1 MNTTTTTSNR
11 LRGIHVTWHGNVS
24 EWHVKESGST
34 TILYRSATKLP
45 AIAYGRSY
53 AMSIKGEL
61 FIHNMDGTIA
71 ERESYG
77 NDPFPPRG

>member
-1 MNTTTTTSNR
+1 MSNSTTAGKGLKSV
-11 LRGIHVTWHGNVS
+11 HVTWQS
-24 EWHVKESGST
+24 AASQWHVKEGGST
-34 TILYRSATKLP
+34 TVLHRSDTKPP

-53 AMSIKGEL
+53 AKSIKGEL

>member
-1 MNTTTTTSNR
+1 MSTSTTTSNR
-11 LRGIHVTWHGNVS
+11 LKTVHVTWQTAVS
-24 EWHVKESGST
+24 QWHVKEGGST
-34 TILYRSATKLP
+34 IVLHCSETKP
-45 AIAYGRSY
+45 PVIAYGRSY
-53 AMSIKGEL
+53 AKSIKGEL

>member
-1 MNTTTTTSNR
+1 MKEGGSNTVLTLSQTMP
-11 LRGIHVTWHGNVS
+11 
-24 EWHVKESGST
+24 
-34 TILYRSATKLP
+34 P

-53 AMSIKGEL
+53 TRSIKSEL

-77 NDPFPPRG
+77 NDPFSTRG